1 MSTEREY
8 DVAVVGASLAGS
20 TVATLLGRAGARVA
34 LIEGH
39 ADPSAFKRTCTHYIQ
54 ASGAPVLER
63 LGALPA
69 IELAGGASGSLE
81 IWSRYGWVHPEEGDY
96 SGWNI
101 RRERLDPLLRGIAT
115 STEGVDAMLGE
126 TVVALRRE
134 GERVTGVL
142 ARSRGGEEREIRAHL
157 VVGADG
163 RDSTVARLA
172 GLPERV
178 RPNNRFGY
186 WAYFLDLTVGG
197 RLWMLDPDVAY
208 TFPTD
213 GGLTLL
219 ACLLTK
225 DRLPEFK
232 ADPEAGLR
240 AVFGALPDGP
250 SLEGATLASPMLGK
264 LDVPNVARRIVS
276 PGLAL
281 VGDAAMASDPLW
293 GVGCGWALQSGEWL
307 AEAVAPALTEAGDL
321 DEALRAYRRRHRRQL
336 AAHHTLT
343 SEYSSGRRFNPV
355 ERIWFRA
362 AARDR
367 FVARRMQL
375 YGERWITPRQL
386 LSPRTLARVMRAGMR
401 PTRSRPPDAPAAQPS
416 TPVAG

>member
-81 IWSRYGWVHPEEGDY
+81 IWSRYGWVHPEEGEY

-126 TVVALRRE
+126 TVVELRRE
-134 GERVTGVL
+134 GERVAGVM
-142 ARSRGGEEREIRAHL
+142 ARSRDGEEREIRARL

-186 WAYFLDLTVGG
+186 WAYFRDLTVGG

-225 DRLPEFK
+225 DRLPAVQGRSRGRPAGGLRGATRRAF
-232 ADPEAGLR
+232 ARGRHAGLPHAR
-240 AVFGALPDGP
+240 Q
-250 SLEGATLASPMLGK
+250 
-264 LDVPNVARRIVS
+264 ARRAERGAADRHAGTG
-276 PGLAL
+276 PG
-281 VGDAAMASDPLW
+281 
-293 GVGCGWALQSGEWL
+293 
-307 AEAVAPALTEAGDL
+307 
-321 DEALRAYRRRHRRQL
+321 RRRRDGVRSAL
-336 AAHHTLT
+336 
-343 SEYSSGRRFNPV
+343 GRGLRLGAPV
-355 ERIWFRA
+355 GGVAGRGGGPGADRI
-362 AARDR
+362 
-367 FVARRMQL
+367 
-375 YGERWITPRQL
+375 G
-386 LSPRTLARVMRAGMR
+386 
-401 PTRSRPPDAPAAQPS
+401 RSR
-416 TPVAG
+416 